1 MTQIF
6 AHLIATCA
14 HTWTRLRPGTLK
26 SYETHVPSHLPSQGA
41 DVELSVLLLRKADAE
56 GDGAPRASLGLD
68 PPRLDPSASSAIS
81 LWANLEMGDRWSNWQ
96 RLSLF
101 PGEVFEYDL
110 GAQSPLDSEHDSF
123 SLVFLWSIRSRL
135 SLLVH
140 ARSEAMITTLLPS
153 LRDHVAPPLV
163 FFGAQVT
170 ADSSPIGLDTSRHR
184 CRLCSMCLR
193 SRLGR
198 SRRRLPHRA
207 W

>member
-1 MTQIF
+1 MTQII

-110 GAQSPLDSEHDSF
+110 GDRRQLANWARYFSASLPVVLHVSAITPRAFTATAAAQG
-123 SLVFLWSIRSRL
+123 V
-135 SLLVH
+135 
-140 ARSEAMITTLLPS
+140 
-153 LRDHVAPPLV
+153 
-163 FFGAQVT
+163 VT
-170 ADSSPIGLDTSRHR
+170 AAAAV
-184 CRLCSMCLR
+184 
-193 SRLGR
+193 
-198 SRRRLPHRA
+198 RA
-207 W
+207 SAS